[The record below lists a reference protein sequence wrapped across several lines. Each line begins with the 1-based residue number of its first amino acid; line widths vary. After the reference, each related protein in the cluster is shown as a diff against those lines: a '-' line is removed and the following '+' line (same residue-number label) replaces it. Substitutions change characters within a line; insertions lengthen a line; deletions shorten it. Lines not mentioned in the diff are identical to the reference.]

1 MKQFASNPRTFCYK
15 NACLLMKFLV
25 NFFVILGVLLRQ
37 GPGARGH
44 RFCDFL
50 AVQRDLGDGVPG
62 GVEALQR
69 RAGLPLG
76 HPRPAQRTPRRA
88 TPSFHGQFF
97 KLQIEC
103 WNLNFGPLAGPVG
116 EEPGDRAAG
125 TDLPCMEAQCVPLLC
140 QRAHHRIVFGC
151 GFYRHVSHPRTA
163 GETFENRITLP
174 TGIFA

>member
-1 MKQFASNPRTFCYK
+1 MFFCGK
-15 NACLLMKFLV
+15 DQAREDIG
-25 NFFVILGVLLRQ
+25 FVIFSLFNVIWATVYLEAWKRYSAELAYRWGTLDQRNELL
-37 GPGARGH
+37 
-44 RFCDFL
+44 
-50 AVQRDLGDGVPG
+50 
-62 GVEALQR
+62 VE
-69 RAGLPLG
+69 
-76 HPRPAQRTPRRA
+76 PRPLFTV
-88 TPSFHGQFF
+88 SFFL
-97 KLQIEC
+97 LQIEC

-125 TDLPCMEAQCVPLLC
+125 TDLPRMEAQCVPLLC